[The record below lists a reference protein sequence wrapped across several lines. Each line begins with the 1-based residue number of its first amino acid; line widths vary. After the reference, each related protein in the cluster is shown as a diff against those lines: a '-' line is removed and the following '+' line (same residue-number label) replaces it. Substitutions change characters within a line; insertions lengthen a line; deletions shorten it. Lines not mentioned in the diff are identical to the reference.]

1 MSGRDGAQE
10 GADGSQPNVYAQLLA
25 DAQSVAPTRSKVDDD
40 DGDSGAAAVAAA
52 AQPAARPASASL
64 GFAAARARERMRS
77 PGTDR
82 RSAHAYAK
90 LAVDDDDDDAARRPA
105 QALEPSAASG
115 GSSPHARVGSP
126 QRLQDP
132 RGLVGSPRRGG
143 VLAED
148 MVRVPS
154 VRSSPRKSPPKSPR
168 DALAVGGE
176 ALRSAWGEAL
186 AELEGRGAE
195 TSRTSVPSLVGS
207 GVDVSGER
215 GGRSSA
221 PSLVGSGMHE
231 RSVSGVYTSARP
243 ESPSA
248 PTSGSA
254 TTRAYGQVV
263 ARESGAWGIAYPTAD
278 ALAAPVAAPGGTGGA
293 RAQEYL
299 VQVHSSGIGLGA
311 GWVTRDALAQ
321 SGTDRSPRKGGTC
334 WRGYGTARS
343 HRGGQVE
350 LDIGDLED
358 VDEEAP
364 FQSALKVTA

>member
-1 MSGRDGAQE
+1 MSGRDGARE

-25 DAQSVAPTRSKVDDD
+25 DAQSVAPTRSKGDDD
-40 DGDSGAAAVAAA
+40 DGDSGAAAAAAA

-90 LAVDDDDDDAARRPA
+90 LAVDDDDDDDDAARRPA
-105 QALEPSAASG
+105 QAVEPSAASG
-115 GSSPHARVGSP
+115 GSSPRARVGSP

-154 VRSSPRKSPPKSPR
+154 ARSSPRKSPR

-207 GVDVSGER
+207 GVDVSGEQ
-215 GGRSSA
+215 GGRSSV
-221 PSLVGSGMHE
+221 PSLVGSGVDE
-231 RSVSGVYTSARP
+231 RSVSGV
-243 ESPSA
+243 
-248 PTSGSA
+248 
-254 TTRAYGQVV
+254 
-263 ARESGAWGIAYPTAD
+263 
-278 ALAAPVAAPGGTGGA
+278 
-293 RAQEYL
+293 
-299 VQVHSSGIGLGA
+299 
-311 GWVTRDALAQ
+311 
-321 SGTDRSPRKGGTC
+321 
-334 WRGYGTARS
+334 
-343 HRGGQVE
+343 
-350 LDIGDLED
+350 
-358 VDEEAP
+358 
-364 FQSALKVTA
+364 